1 MNSVWLL
8 LFVSLANYG
17 CYGHE
22 EEDQICFKVPP
33 VSGNCGCLLNNNE
46 VCLNLPHTSARGQ
59 CDPGQCNLF
68 KTTVD
73 LTQIGHGSHVQVP
86 NPLHVQQLNK
96 QQQEIGLLKSQ
107 LAAVTKQ
114 LSDLAAKSKANQAVA
129 QPKAAAPDAALV
141 KTCDSYNGKIYNGKC
156 YFIIEKPLTGYPQAL
171 KKCQEVNASAS
182 LAELRSDKM
191 LRDVSDLLRP
201 SSLASG
207 MENFYIGGKFSYA
220 DRTFTYP
227 NGDVVKDTDMVWG
240 SCPYCPNPVAGATA
254 VVIRIYPF
262 HAPSPQEVKTHIATA
277 FYDIINAAPSS
288 YTVRVIC
295 QV

>member
-8 LFVSLANYG
+8 LFVSLASYG

-22 EEDQICFKVPP
+22 DEDQICFKIPP

-46 VCLNLPHTSARGQ
+46 VCLNLPHASTRGKCDPAQ
-59 CDPGQCNLF
+59 CDLF

-73 LTQIGHGSHVQVP
+73 LTQIGHGTHVQVP
-86 NPLHVQQLNK
+86 NPTQVQQLNK

-107 LAAVTKQ
+107 LATVTKQ

-156 YFIIEKPLTGYPQAL
+156 YFIIENPLTKYPDAMG
-171 KKCQEVNASAS
+171 KCQKVNAGAT

-191 LRDVSDLLRP
+191 IRDVTDLLRP
-201 SSLASG
+201 HTTPGEQFFIGGTYSLA
-207 MENFYIGGKFSYA
+207 
-220 DRTFTYP
+220 DRSFTYP
-227 NGDVVKDTDMVWG
+227 NGDVVKDTDMMWNGGKPNSVYG
-240 SCPYCPNPVAGATA
+240 STA
-254 VVIRIYPF
+254 MTIMINALY
-262 HAPSPQEVKTHIATA
+262 APSPQVVKDGIAA
-277 FYDIINAAPSS
+277 SFYLILNVKPKYSGAK
-288 YTVRVIC
+288 RVIC